1 MNLIIDSNLRKEP
14 IIRLVN
20 LVRRYKVGQSVVE
33 AVAGVSLEIAAGEF
47 VALVGASG
55 SGKSTLLNLLGGLD
69 TPTEGEVWVEDV
81 NLAKAKRNILD
92 RHRQHTVGF
101 IFQSFN
107 LLPTRTALENVAMP
121 MVLVGERPAPRHARA
136 LELLAQMGLANRGD
150 HLPNALSG
158 GEQQRIAIARALA
171 NNPRLILADEPTG
184 NLDSKNGAEVMRLLR
199 ELNRERGVTLI
210 IVTHDPA
217 VAAYADRV
225 VRLLDGK
232 IVEISV
238 NPPAS
243 ANGQYPAPGA
253 KEAVEVR
260 A

>member
-1 MNLIIDSNLRKEP
+1 MLKQSENQP
-14 IIRLVN
+14 IICLVN

-33 AVAGVSLEIAAGEF
+33 AVAGVNLEVAVAEF

-69 TPTEGEVWVEDV
+69 TPTEGEIWVDGL
-81 NLAKAKRNILD
+81 NLAKAKRNALD
-92 RHRQHTVGF
+92 QHRQRTVGF

-107 LLPTRTALENVAMP
+107 LLPTRTAVENVEMP
-121 MVLVGERPAPRHARA
+121 LTLAGERPAPRRARA
-136 LELLAQMGLANRGD
+136 RELLAQMGLANRGN

-158 GEQQRIAIARALA
+158 GEQQRVAIARALA
-171 NNPRLILADEPTG
+171 NNPRIILADEPTG

-199 ELNRERGVTLI
+199 ELNKQRGVTLI
-210 IVTHDPA
+210 VVTHDPA

-232 IVEISV
+232 IVEISA
-238 NPPAS
+238 NPTPS
-243 ANGQYPAPGA
+243 ANGLRPPPAIS
-253 KEAVEVR
+253 EAQEVTT
-260 A
+260 